1 MFVKRMNEKKITV
14 SVKKYIVVTKYHM
27 DNNEGGKITD
37 WILNPLHRSFINFPK
52 RPRVTVDTKKG
63 DYACSV
69 TMVLHPCFN
78 KNSASILQKLN
89 PAFKPR

>member
-1 MFVKRMNEKKITV
+1 
-14 SVKKYIVVTKYHM
+14 M
-27 DNNEGGKITD
+27 DNNAEDKITD

-69 TMVLHPCFN
+69 SMVLHPCFI
-78 KNSASILQKLN
+78 KNSAIILKKIDN
-89 PAFKPR
+89 KG